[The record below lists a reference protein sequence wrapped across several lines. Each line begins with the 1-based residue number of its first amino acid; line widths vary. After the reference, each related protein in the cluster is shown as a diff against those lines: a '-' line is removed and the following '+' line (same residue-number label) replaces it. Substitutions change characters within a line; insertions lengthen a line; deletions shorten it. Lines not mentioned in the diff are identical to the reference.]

1 MEKLR
6 NKKMSWWPDLVEP
19 LYAAAETG
27 GETSAEWNVAL
38 ASCKLQVTAHMQSG
52 LKNTFRIKTNI
63 YSDEHPFSSPSSQY
77 TLVDPTVF
85 STVLFNYL
93 KQVCH

>member
-1 MEKLR
+1 
-6 NKKMSWWPDLVEP
+6 MSWWPDLVEP

-52 LKNTFRIKTNI
+52 LKNACLIKK
-63 YSDEHPFSSPSSQY
+63 HPFSSPSS
-77 TLVDPTVF
+77 
-85 STVLFNYL
+85 
-93 KQVCH
+93 